1 MSKFDVWENIAT
13 DRGLKYYFTPTVGLK
28 QKAGAGLKGAPGDI
42 TAGMKTKAAGSPAVM
57 SGAPPE
63 EGEIAKNPE
72 SDDDTEGLIRS
83 IGSDK
88 IRIVHSTWDLSQLP
102 GGKVMALETDKAF
115 AQVSADSD
123 WAFYIQGDEVV
134 HEKYHP
140 AIIEGCHKYKN
151 DLAVQGLLFKYKHF
165 FGTYDY
171 VGDSRKWYAHEVRII
186 RNNKKITAYRDA
198 QVFRIGKTKLPVA
211 AIETAIYHYGWVK
224 SPEQMRKKQKESS
237 VFWHDDTQMQKIIS
251 SPDYYDFSGFDSL
264 EKFTDTHPIVMKER
278 IIQKN
283 WAIDL
288 DISNLPS
295 FLIISFFY
303 QALLTPLNKAWF
315 MLGLALGKVVSPIV
329 LGIIFFGLITPIALI
344 AKLMG
349 RDELKLKRPKK
360 ISYWSEP
367 IGSNSD
373 ADSFKNQF

>member
-1 MSKFDVWENIAT
+1 MKIAGFTIIKNAVVNDFPIVEAIKSILPVVDEMIVLIGDST
-13 DRGLKYYFTPTVGLK
+13 DAT
-28 QKAGAGLKGAPGDI
+28 
-42 TAGMKTKAAGSPAVM
+42 
-57 SGAPPE
+57 
-63 EGEIAKNPE
+63 IA
-72 SDDDTEGLIRS
+72 LIES
-83 IGSDK
+83 IGDPKIKIHHSVWDK
-88 IRIVHSTWDLSQLP
+88 NLRK
-102 GGKVMALETDKAF
+102 GGVVLAVETDKAF
-115 AQVSADSD
+115 QYIDASFD

-140 AIIEGCHKYKN
+140 AIMEACHKYKSDN
-151 DLAVQGLLFKYKHF
+151 AVQGLLFKYKHF

-198 QVFRIGKTKLPVA
+198 QGFRIGKTKLPVA
-211 AIETAIYHYGWVK
+211 AINASIYHYGWVK

-288 DISNLPS
+288 DISKKKFSLKNLILYYFEKWTGIRP
-295 FLIISFFY
+295 FDFRNY
-303 QALLTPLNKAWF
+303 
-315 MLGLALGKVVSPIV
+315 KVIR
-329 LGIIFFGLITPIALI
+329 
-344 AKLMG
+344 K
-349 RDELKLKRPKK
+349 
-360 ISYWSEP
+360 
-367 IGSNSD
+367 
-373 ADSFKNQF
+373 